1 MDWYKRWFGEEYL
14 LVYEH
19 RNIQEAEY
27 EIQRIKDIIGLRGDE
42 HVLDLCCGPGR
53 HDSAIAELG
62 CSVVGLDY
70 SMPMLKIAR
79 ESAPYES
86 TYPLYVRGDARHVPF
101 KDEAFDVVLNLFT
114 SFGYF
119 TDEENKELIVTIA
132 RVLKPGGRY
141 LIDYLNP
148 KQVIENLV
156 EVSSRNKEGMKITE
170 KRHYDRTTGRIEKTI
185 FLQWDE
191 NSQTFHESVR
201 LYEPEEMRA
210 MIRNAGLGNTT
221 MLGSVDGEPYSPTS
235 QRMILHGVK

>member
-27 EIQRIKDIIGLRGDE
+27 EIQRIRDIVGLRGDE
-42 HVLDLCCGPGR
+42 NVLDLCCGPGR
-53 HDSAIAELG
+53 HDLAIAELG

-79 ESAPYES
+79 DSVPVNS

-101 KDEAFDVVLNLFT
+101 KDTAFDVVLNLFT

-119 TDEENKELIVTIA
+119 NDEENEKLICTIGQL
-132 RVLKPGGRY
+132 LKPGGRY

-156 EVSSRNKEGMKITE
+156 EESSRIKEGMKIIE
-170 KRHYDRTTGRIEKTI
+170 KRHYDETTHRIEKTI
-185 FLQWDE
+185 FLHWDD
-191 NSQTFHESVR
+191 NTQTFHESVR
-201 LYEPEEMRA
+201 L
-210 MIRNAGLGNTT
+210 
-221 MLGSVDGEPYSPTS
+221 
-235 QRMILHGVK
+235 